1 MENAHFSIPAF
12 FVALIAYVT
21 VRLDK
26 VNCTRIRHWRS
37 GSGILTCCEYER
49 KCVRPWWIIAT
60 AVHSCA
66 GRTESWSVHD
76 AVFSDK

>member
-12 FVALIAYVT
+12 SVALIAYVT
-21 VRLDK
+21 VRSDK
-26 VNCTRIRHWRS
+26 ATGDRARAYSLAVSMS
-37 GSGILTCCEYER
+37 GQ
-49 KCVRPWWIIAT
+49 CVWPWWIIAT

-66 GRTESWSVHD
+66 GRTDSWSVHD